1 MINRNNQEAPSSANI
16 EVIHPGVLILLQVI
30 VVRNQRLSA
39 EEGGDVLGEQLIN
52 TCLHQCVCN
61 SDYCNN
67 KLTVLL

>member
-39 EEGGDVLGEQLIN
+39 EEGGDVLGKQLID
-52 TCLHQCVCN
+52 TCLN
-61 SDYCNN
+61 
-67 KLTVLL
+67 